1 MGFTLSGNLII
12 RAYLLV
18 TRARNK
24 WNKQEKAEAFNT
36 RKSNPSDG
44 SFLRLIHQ
52 SNLPN
57 LSKVRDLIFCHSLKV
72 HSVFFSRSFDS

>member
-44 SFLRLIHQ
+44 SFLRVLMDH
-52 SNLPN
+52 
-57 LSKVRDLIFCHSLKV
+57 
-72 HSVFFSRSFDS
+72 FFKTMNSI